1 MGRFFID
8 SVPLDADCTTRFEFV
23 NAVDETTLINT
34 VQMIDRRFTLEDIAR
49 IEKSEPSPE
58 LARFFEIE
66 DKRES
71 SKRAECLHSF
81 SLFKME
87 TEDGR
92 STTGKRFEDYVDGL
106 IAWLDFFDRQPE
118 HKLRVYVGNSAW
130 DALHRAGAFTQSA
143 DFYRMKDSS
152 PYTEIGT
159 FWRFLAFDD
168 YDYEYVWIRETDA
181 NGEMVNDEWVM
192 DPNEINIT
200 EYDDFRSCL
209 DGESFCFRSDIIGM
223 IPHERRDGSIPQAYP
238 LLFWADDYR
247 LSEPLYVHRLS
258 EYIQSSSPSL
268 MRGPKRLPFSDISKI
283 FCEFFRWNSKR
294 IIYRDGVWTDV
305 HERHPNLNHR
315 YIDEHWLFMLTKVIP
330 VAWRFRLGLVEIGL
344 QRERYGD
351 DWFLH
356 RLCDDL
362 RDDGNT
368 FSHSSLP
375 GYVFDASAEEML
387 TAAIQDKKT
396 NETKLFFIPP
406 SETPFTDHFEY
417 SQINNIFDIVKSQD
431 RSQDRYND
439 FINKVQVIDPRW
451 TQSDLDRVNNAP
463 ASRLAEMFN
472 IRDKIEP
479 SRRGETLCSICL
491 FSWEDTQWARQPFQ
505 EYLDGLKE
513 RIRIFRDEL
522 PNQTL
527 RVYVANDIWDIL
539 HKEDI
544 LAANHVEFI
553 RMTHSS
559 RASRF
564 GMLWRQLAFD
574 DYDYPYVYLED
585 TDLRENELR
594 ITPEIL
600 ERMFSCEKENFEPH
614 IVSSL
619 SFNQDLDFNL
629 FYETRTKPTNHNE
642 LTLLNGL
649 EFLWHI
655 VGPEN
660 YYKTSILTMA
670 RGPKRLP
677 FDNIV
682 NIFSEVLFNLP
693 HTYEVVFQDHSF
705 NHYYMSH
712 VTDIMPTL
720 QSHEI
725 GESWVFYLSKLM
737 DIKMWVEPRHMEL
750 IEKGF
755 ARYGDSF
762 FWRRIQEQMLL
773 DGNYLACGDQGVEPL
788 AFERFY
794 R

>member
-1 MGRFFID
+1 MGRFLID
-8 SVPLDADCTTRFEFV
+8 NVPPDAVYTTRSKFV
-23 NAVDETTLINT
+23 NDVDETTLINT
-34 VQMIDRRFTLEDIAR
+34 VQMVDPRFTLEDITR
-49 IEKSEPSPE
+49 IEQSASPPE
-58 LARFFEIE
+58 LAHFFEITE
-66 DKRES
+66 KIES

-87 TEDGR
+87 AEDGR
-92 STTGKRFEDYVDGL
+92 GTTGKRFDDYLNGL
-106 IAWLDFFDRQPE
+106 IAWVDFFDRLE
-118 HKLRVYVGNSAW
+118 HHKLRVYVGDSAW
-130 DALHRAGAFTQSA
+130 DSVYQAGLLDTQSA
-143 DFYRMKDSS
+143 DFYRMRDSS
-152 PYTEIGT
+152 EHTEIGT

-168 YDYEYVWIRETDA
+168 YDYDYVWIRETDA
-181 NGEMVNDEWVM
+181 NGEMINNEWVM
-192 DPNEINIT
+192 NPKEINIT
-200 EYDDFRSCL
+200 EYDDFKSCL
-209 DGESFCFRSDIIGM
+209 AGEPFCFRSDIIGA
-223 IPHERRDGSIPQAYP
+223 IPRERRDGSIPQAYP

-247 LSEPLYVHRLS
+247 LSDPLYVHRLS
-258 EYIQSSSPSL
+258 EYIQSSTPSL
-268 MRGPKRLPFSDISKI
+268 MRGTNRLPFSDISKI
-283 FCEFFRWNSKR
+283 FCAFFRWHSER
-294 IIYRDGVWTDV
+294 IIYRDGAWTNV
-305 HERHPNLNHR
+305 RERHLNLNLR
-315 YIDEHWLFMLTKVIP
+315 YIDENWLFMLTKVIP

-344 QRERYGD
+344 QRERYGQ

-362 RDDGNT
+362 RENGNT
-368 FSHSSLP
+368 FSHSFLP
-375 GYVFDASAEEML
+375 GYVFDTSAEETI
-387 TAAIQDKKT
+387 TAATQDKKT

-406 SETPFTDHFEY
+406 LETPFTNHFEY
-417 SQINNIFDIVKSQD
+417 AQINNIFDVVK
-431 RSQDRYND
+431 SQDRYND

-451 TQSDLDRVNNAP
+451 TQSDLDRVNSEP
-463 ASRLAEMFN
+463 AARLAEMFN

-479 SRRGETLCSICL
+479 ASRGEALCSICL
-491 FSWEDTQWARQPFQ
+491 FSWEDTQWSRQPFQ
-505 EYLDGLKE
+505 EYFDGLKE

-527 RVYVANDIWDIL
+527 RVYVANDVWDVL
-539 HKEDI
+539 HKEGI
-544 LAANHVEFI
+544 LSENHVEFI
-553 RMTHSS
+553 RMTHTSH
-559 RASRF
+559 ASRF

-585 TDLRENELR
+585 TDLRPNELR
-594 ITPEIL
+594 VTMEIL
-600 ERMFSCEKENFEPH
+600 ERMFSCEKQNFEPH

-619 SFNQDLDFNL
+619 SFNQDFVFNL
-629 FYETRTKPTNHNE
+629 FYETSTKPTDHNE
-642 LTLLNGL
+642 STLLNGL
-649 EFLWHI
+649 EFLWRI

-677 FDNIV
+677 FANIV

-705 NHYYMSH
+705 SHYYMSH

-773 DGNYLACGDQGVEPL
+773 DGNYLACGDQGVELL

-794 R
+794 Q